1 MWSWRLARI
10 AGIDLKVHAS
20 FLLVI
25 VLGAMQWGGFGTRG
39 AIFGAALML
48 LLFACVTLHEFGHAL
63 VARLFS
69 IPVKDITLYPIG
81 GVARLTRRP
90 RTPFQEFL
98 IAIAGPAVNV
108 VLAALISV
116 VGVQFFEWSD
126 LLETMRAPQSEMP
139 NAQTLVAMLISSNVV
154 LALFNM
160 IPALPMD
167 GGRVFR
173 SLLSLV
179 MSADTAT
186 KVSAIFARVLA
197 VGFFA
202 VGWFFNPMLCIIGV
216 FVFFGAGQEIAAQK
230 AARMLDGVHVGDAIN
245 DYAPRFTPDTT
256 LAEALPAVIG
266 SNYDA
271 FAVEQF
277 GRFVGV
283 ITRKDFKAHADAHGP
298 YAYVAGAMRRE
309 IPRVQATDSLEVAR
323 YKMEEA
329 EVPFVA
335 VLRNDLFLGV
345 VTEFDVLSLV
355 DRLMS
360 ATFTAAPRARG
371 VTSESG
377 T

>member
-1 MWSWRLARI
+1 MWSWRLARVS
-10 AGIDLKVHAS
+10 GIDLKVHVS

-25 VLGAMQWGGFGTRG
+25 VLGAMQWGGFGVHG
-39 AIFGAALML
+39 AIFGAVLML
-48 LLFACVTLHEFGHAL
+48 LMFASVTLHEFGHAF
-63 VARLFS
+63 VAKAFS

-90 RTPFQEFL
+90 KTPLQEFL

-108 VLAALISV
+108 ALAALISL
-116 VGVQFFEWSD
+116 VGIQFYEWSD
-126 LLETMRAPQSEMP
+126 LVATMRAPQSEMP
-139 NAQTLVAMLISSNVV
+139 TTQTLVAMLISSNVV
-154 LALFNM
+154 LAVFNM

-173 SLLSLV
+173 SLLSFI

-186 KVSAIFARVLA
+186 RLSAALARLLA
-197 VGFFA
+197 VGFF
-202 VGWFFNPMLCIIGV
+202 VLGFYGNPMLSIIGL
-216 FVFFGAGQEIAAQK
+216 FVFFGAGAEIAAQK
-230 AARMLDGVHVGDAIN
+230 AARMLDGVQVGDAIN

-256 LAEALPAVIG
+256 IGEALPAVVG
-266 SNYDA
+266 TNYDA

-283 ITRKDFKAHADAHGP
+283 VTRKSFKAHADAQGSH
-298 YAYVAGAMRRE
+298 AYVAGAMLRDV
-309 IPRVQATDSLEVAR
+309 PTVQASDSLEVAR

-329 EVPFVA
+329 DVPFVA
-335 VLRNDLFLGV
+335 VVRQNLFIGV
-345 VTEFDVLSLV
+345 VTEFDVMTLI